1 MATESLTHWL
11 PAFET
16 LLFEDI
22 PFESKTDWDFFA
34 SQVMESLAADV
45 EQGLDQTT
53 TRPSMRLVL
62 FSDLPQDIKKQLDA
76 LGASSPQN
84 SDKLYEIAEVIT
96 EWLREN
102 PIDYQTTLAAYLPK
116 LSTSGIRVLLSAF
129 SDSEIDLESVTL
141 LHAVAAFML
150 AEDKRLAQVA
160 ATCLLVCGGEM
171 GKKLVDEKLQVPQTM
186 PHAPLVQGIVNLFS
200 SQ

>member
-11 PAFET
+11 PSFET
-16 LLFEDI
+16 RLFKEESPSED
-22 PFESKTDWDFFA
+22 KTDWDFFA

-62 FSDLPQDIKKQLDA
+62 FSDLPQDIKELLDA
-76 LGASSPQN
+76 LGASSQN

-96 EWLREN
+96 ERLREN